1 MSKKNINNIDCARE
15 LLLCDKFDVEFL
27 NKKLS
32 STNDYAI

>member
-15 LLLCDKFDVEFL
+15 LLCDKFEVEFL